1 MRVSISERLDRVQ
14 QRFPVL
20 GFPLAT
26 IYKFGDDFG
35 NYLAALL
42 TYYALVSVLP
52 LLLLGTTI
60 LSIVLVGHPHL
71 KDQLLDSALSSFPVI
86 GPQLKAPSTLGGG
99 TGAVVIGILG
109 SLYGALGVA
118 QALQYAGNTIWGI
131 PRNRRPNPFLARGR
145 SIVLVMTAGVGML
158 VAVAASIF
166 LHAHWGTDSVVS
178 RVGGFLVGVLVFT
191 LVLLVAFRL
200 AVKKRVG
207 PLVLLPGVLIAA
219 FGLQLLQ
226 SLSYTYVDRVI
237 KHASDVNAV
246 FATVLGMLAYLYL
259 AAMVVVL
266 AMEVN
271 VVRHHRL
278 WPRALLTPFTDAVDL
293 TQGDRKAYS
302 RQAKAQRSKG
312 YQEISVVF
320 HPRPEDDAEDKP
332 DEDQ

>member
-1 MRVSISERLDRVQ
+1 VSITERLDRAQ

-60 LSIVLVGHPHL
+60 LSVVLVGHPHL
-71 KDQLLDSALSSFPVI
+71 RDELLDSALGSFPVI

-99 TGAVVIGILG
+99 TGAVVIGIIG

-118 QALQYAGNTIWGI
+118 QALQYAGNTIWGV

-145 SIVLVMTAGVGML
+145 SVVLVLTAGVGML

-166 LHAHWGTDSVVS
+166 LHAHWGTDSAVS
-178 RVGGFLVGVLVFT
+178 EVGGFLIGVLVFT
-191 LVLLVAFRL
+191 LVLMAAFRL

-207 PLVLLPGVLIAA
+207 PLVLLPGVLFAA
-219 FGLQLLQ
+219 VGLQVLQ
-226 SLSYTYVDRVI
+226 SVSYTYVNGVI

-246 FATVLGMLAYLYL
+246 FATILGMLAYLYV
-259 AAMVVVL
+259 AGMVVVL

-293 TQGDRKAYS
+293 TQGDRRAYA

-320 HPRPEDDAEDKP
+320 HPRPDDEKDEKDDA
-332 DEDQ
+332 Q

>member
-1 MRVSISERLDRVQ
+1 MSITERLDRAQ
-14 QRFPVL
+14 RRFPVL

-60 LSIVLVGHPHL
+60 LSVVLVGHPHL
-71 KDQLLDSALSSFPVI
+71 RDELLDSALGSFPVI

-99 TGAVVIGILG
+99 TGAVVIGIIG

-118 QALQYAGNTIWGI
+118 QALQYAGNTIWGV

-145 SIVLVMTAGVGML
+145 SVVLVLTAGVGML

-166 LHAHWGTDSVVS
+166 LHAHWGTDSAVS
-178 RVGGFLVGVLVFT
+178 QVGGFLIGVLVFT
-191 LVLLVAFRL
+191 LVLMAAFRL

-207 PLVLLPGVLIAA
+207 PLVLLPGVLFAA
-219 FGLQLLQ
+219 VGLQVLQ
-226 SLSYTYVDRVI
+226 SASYTYVNGVI

-246 FATVLGMLAYLYL
+246 FATILGMLAYLYV

-278 WPRALLTPFTDAVDL
+278 WPRALLTPFTDDVDL
-293 TQGDRKAYS
+293 TRGDRLAYA

-320 HPRPEDDAEDKP
+320 HPRPEDEK
-332 DEDQ
+332 DQKDDSQ

>member
-1 MRVSISERLDRVQ
+1 MSITERVDRLQ

-20 GFPLAT
+20 GFPIAV
-26 IYKFGDDFG
+26 IYKFADDFG

-60 LSIVLVGHPHL
+60 LSVVLVGHPDL
-71 KDQLLDSALSSFPVI
+71 RDQLLDSALGTFPVI
-86 GPQLKAPSTLGGG
+86 GPQLQAPSTLGGG
-99 TGAVVIGILG
+99 TVAVVIGILG

-145 SIVLVMTAGVGML
+145 SIVLVLTAGVGML
-158 VAVAASIF
+158 VAVSASIF
-166 LHAHWGTDSVVS
+166 LHAHWGTDSAIS
-178 RVGGFLVGVLVFT
+178 RVGGFLVGALVFT
-191 LVLLVAFRL
+191 LVLMAAFRL

-207 PLVLLPGVLIAA
+207 PVALLPGVLVSA
-219 FGLQLLQ
+219 FALQLLQ
-226 SLSYTYVDRVI
+226 TISYAYVDRVI

-246 FATVLGMLAYLYL
+246 FATVLGMLAYLYV
-259 AAMVVVL
+259 AAVVVVL

-271 VVRHHRL
+271 VVRHYRL

-293 TQGDRKAYS
+293 THADRRAYS

-320 HPRPEDDAEDKP
+320 HPRPDEDDTGGD
-332 DEDQ
+332 DEAQ

>member
-1 MRVSISERLDRVQ
+1 MSITERLDRAQ

-60 LSIVLVGHPHL
+60 LSVVLVGHPHL
-71 KDQLLDSALSSFPVI
+71 RDELLDSALGSFPVI

-99 TGAVVIGILG
+99 TGAVVIGIIG

-118 QALQYAGNTIWGI
+118 QALQYAGNTIWGV

-145 SIVLVMTAGVGML
+145 SVVLVLTAGIGML

-166 LHAHWGTDSVVS
+166 LHAHWGTDSAVS
-178 RVGGFLVGVLVFT
+178 QVGGFLIGVLVFT
-191 LVLLVAFRL
+191 LVLMAAFRL

-207 PLVLLPGVLIAA
+207 RLVLLPGVLFAA
-219 FGLQLLQ
+219 VGLQVLQ
-226 SLSYTYVDRVI
+226 SVSYTYVNGVI

-246 FATVLGMLAYLYL
+246 FATILGMLAYLYV

-293 TQGDRKAYS
+293 TRGDRLAYS

-320 HPRPEDDAEDKP
+320 HPRPDDEKDETGKKDDA
-332 DEDQ
+332 Q